1 MSTPPDLRWTAER
14 RARLALA
21 HVVEPGDPGMWR
33 TVATLGAQ
41 AAWAELRA
49 PGSRSRWARRAVVFD
64 TDAAILRTERTGAR
78 FVIPGDP
85 EWPEQLGVLAA
96 CEPVQE
102 RMGVPVGLWVRGSGD
117 LAELARASVAI
128 VGARASTSYGEHVA
142 LELSHELVE
151 AGMPVISGAAYG
163 IDAAAH
169 RGALAT
175 RDGAGDAVTAAVLA
189 CGIDQV
195 YPAAHAGLYEAVT
208 GRGILVTELAPGEHP
223 TRLRFLSRNR
233 LIAAL
238 SRGTVI
244 VEAAYRSGARN
255 TVTWAS
261 ACGRPV
267 MAVPGPVT
275 STLSTTPNRLLR
287 DHEAELVS
295 SHEDILAILSP
306 VGQDTLIGHQ
316 EPPTPVDLLGEAET
330 IVLEA
335 LPGRGTTGVDE
346 LSVRAALP
354 VRQCLVELESLAAKG
369 LAREQEPGLWQL
381 TRRHLGRRA

>member
-1 MSTPPDLRWTAER
+1 MSTADPRWTAER

-33 TVATLGAQ
+33 SVATVGAQ
-41 AAWAELRA
+41 AAWSELRT
-49 PGSRSRWARRAVVFD
+49 PGSRSRWAPRAVLFD
-64 TDAAILRTERTGAR
+64 LEAAILRTERTGSR

-85 EWPEQLGVLAA
+85 EWPEQLGVLAS
-96 CEPVQE
+96 CEAVQE
-102 RMGVPVGLWVRGSGD
+102 RMGVPVGLWVRGTGN
-117 LAELARASVAI
+117 LAELARCSVAI

-142 LELSHELVE
+142 LELSHELVV
-151 AGMPVISGAAYG
+151 AGAPVISGAAYG

-169 RGALAT
+169 RGALAV
-175 RDGAGDAVTAAVLA
+175 REGSLEAVTAAVLA

-195 YPAAHAGLYEAVT
+195 YPAAHTGLFDAIT
-208 GRGILVTELAPGEHP
+208 ARGLLVTELAPGEHP

-244 VEAAYRSGARN
+244 VEAAFRSGARN

-267 MAVPGPVT
+267 MAVPGPVN
-275 STLSTTPNRLLR
+275 STLSATPNRLLR

-295 SHEDILAILSP
+295 SHHDIMAIVSP
-306 VGQDTLIGHQ
+306 MGQDTLVGHQ
-316 EPPTPVDLLGEAET
+316 EPATPVDLLGEAET

-335 LPGRGTTGVDE
+335 LPARGAAGVDE

-369 LAREQEPGLWQL
+369 LAWEREPGLWQL
-381 TRRHLGRRA
+381 THRHLARRA